1 MANKKITKPVSKTLE
16 MGDSIALN
24 VRVFGTAKNRTPKS
38 EIPGKIREM
47 TLDDQMSLY
56 AALGAYAAEINER
69 MKAVESVLLANS
81 SVSIQGAY
89 GDPDAN
95 VAVQG
100 SDGDI
105 LGNIVFNTDISDDLN
120 TKGNTKLADEV
131 KKALDA
137 AKISSAYTKQ
147 VTQLNNAALKSDF
160 LAGKLPN
167 NVSSLLKVIHKQD
180 RTVCFNPIEKKEEEQ

>member
-1 MANKKITKPVSKTLE
+1 MASNKITKPVSKTIE
-16 MGDSIALN
+16 VDDAIALN
-24 VRVFGTAKNRTPKS
+24 VRVFGTAENRTPKS
-38 EIPGKIREM
+38 EIPGKIGEM

-56 AALGAYAAEINER
+56 AALGAYAAEIDDR

-95 VAVQG
+95 VEVQG
-100 SDGDI
+100 SDGNI
-105 LGNIVFNTDISDDLN
+105 LGNIIFNTKISDNLN
-120 TKGNTKLADEV
+120 TKNNTKLADEV

-137 AKISSAYTKQ
+137 AKISPAYTKQ

-160 LAGKLPN
+160 LAGKLPG
-167 NVSSLLKVIHKQD
+167 NVSSLLKVVHEED
-180 RTVCFNPIEKKEEEQ
+180 RTVCFKPRKKKEEE